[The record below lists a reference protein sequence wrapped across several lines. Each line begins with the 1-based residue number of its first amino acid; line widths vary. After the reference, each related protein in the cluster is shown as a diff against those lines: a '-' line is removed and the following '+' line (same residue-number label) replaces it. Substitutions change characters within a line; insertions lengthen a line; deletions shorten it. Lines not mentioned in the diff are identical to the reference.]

1 MHVKWLL
8 TQYQQGHETCDHST
22 NNTYH
27 VPPTVPGTSERGQT
41 LVLCPCPSAIASCH
55 LAIVSFQRMKASGED
70 GEDGGAETQRR
81 LGLWH
86 SHKLQCQP
94 GQQPSMPLVQEK
106 RKMTRLPCLTALY
119 YALCSYHFKVY
130 SLCDFFCYCCF
141 SLLLYSSWFIWRF
154 YFFAPTGCLYN
165 YDFTLHALTFTAW
178 NGVCYYKLS
187 SRW

>member
-94 GQQPSMPLVQEK
+94 G
-106 RKMTRLPCLTALY
+106 
-119 YALCSYHFKVY
+119 
-130 SLCDFFCYCCF
+130 
-141 SLLLYSSWFIWRF
+141 
-154 YFFAPTGCLYN
+154 
-165 YDFTLHALTFTAW
+165 
-178 NGVCYYKLS
+178 
-187 SRW
+187 

>member
-27 VPPTVPGTSERGQT
+27 VPPTVPGTFERGQI

-70 GEDGGAETQRR
+70 GEDGGAETQRG
-81 LGLWH
+81 LGLRH

-94 GQQPSMPLVQEK
+94 GQQPSTPLVQEK

-130 SLCDFFCYCCF
+130 SLCTRKRHNKENSTNCQNTE
-141 SLLLYSSWFIWRF
+141 RT
-154 YFFAPTGCLYN
+154 P
-165 YDFTLHALTFTAW
+165 
-178 NGVCYYKLS
+178 KLS
-187 SRW
+187 NLNKMKRQRNTQQIK